1 MDRRRFLL
9 TSLACVLAAP
19 LAVEAQ
25 QAAKVP
31 RIGVVAPAG
40 LHDPD
45 VAGFQQGL
53 RELGYVEGQNLFVE
67 YRAAEGKPERFP
79 DLFDEILHLKV
90 DVIVTGSLSA
100 ALAVKKLTSTTP
112 VVLAAS
118 GDPVGAGVV
127 ASLAHP
133 GANITGLSL
142 APEET
147 FGEKWVELLK
157 EIVPRLSRVTVL
169 AAPTGPGVEIELK
182 AIRNAGRAL
191 GVKIQSLRWR
201 SPSQL
206 EGLFAG
212 ILAEHS
218 DALIVTDDPLGFTH
232 RTKIVDLANRH
243 HLPAVYGL
251 KAFVEDGGLMAYGA
265 SLTDLWR
272 RAATYVD
279 KILKGA
285 KPGDLP
291 IEQPTKYDLII
302 NLKTAKALGLTI
314 PPSLLARADQ
324 VIEE

>member
-1 MDRRRFLL
+1 MMDRRRFLV
-9 TSLACVLAAP
+9 TSLAGALAAP
-19 LAVEAQ
+19 FAAAAQ
-25 QAAKVP
+25 PAGKVP

-45 VAGFQQGL
+45 VEGFRQGL
-53 RELGYVEGQNLFVE
+53 RELGYVEGQNLLVE

-79 DLFDEILHLKV
+79 DLFGEILRLKV
-90 DVIVTGSLSA
+90 DVIVTGTVSA
-100 ALAVKKLTSTTP
+100 AVAVKKATSATP

-142 APEET
+142 APEDT
-147 FGEKWVELLK
+147 FAEKWVELLK
-157 EIVPRLSRVTVL
+157 EIVPGLSRVTVL
-169 AAPTGPGVEIELK
+169 AMASSPGSEIELK
-182 AIRNAGRAL
+182 ATRNAGRAL
-191 GVKIQSLRWR
+191 SVKIHSLRWH

-206 EGLFAG
+206 EDLFAVM
-212 ILAEHS
+212 IAEHAN
-218 DALIVTDDPLGFTH
+218 ALIVTDDPLGFTY
-232 RTKIVDLANRH
+232 RAKIVDLANRH
-243 HLPAVYGL
+243 RLPAIYGL
-251 KAFVEDGGLMAYGA
+251 KAFAEGGGLMAYGA

-285 KPGDLP
+285 KPADLP
-291 IEQPTKYDLII
+291 IEQPTKFELII
-302 NLKTAKALGLTI
+302 NHKTAKALGLTI

-324 VIEE
+324 VIE

>member
-9 TSLACVLAAP
+9 TLLAGVLAAP
-19 LAVEAQ
+19 FAADAQ
-25 QAAKVP
+25 PAGKVP

-45 VAGFQQGL
+45 VEGFRQGL
-53 RELGYVEGQNLFVE
+53 RELGYVEGQNLLVE

-79 DLFDEILHLKV
+79 DLFGEILRLKV
-90 DVIVTGSLSA
+90 DIIVTGTVSA
-100 ALAVKKLTSTTP
+100 AVAVKKATSATP

-142 APEET
+142 APEDT
-147 FGEKWVELLK
+147 FAEKWVELLK
-157 EIVPRLSRVTVL
+157 EIVPGLSRVTVL
-169 AAPTGPGVEIELK
+169 AMASSPGSEIELK
-182 AIRNAGRAL
+182 AARNAGRAL
-191 GVKIQSLRWR
+191 SVKIHSLRWH

-206 EGLFAG
+206 EGLFAVM
-212 ILAEHS
+212 IAEHAN
-218 DALIVTDDPLGFTH
+218 ALIVTDDPLGFTY
-232 RTKIVDLANRH
+232 RAKIVDLANRH
-243 HLPAVYGL
+243 RLPAIYGL
-251 KAFVEDGGLMAYGA
+251 KAFAEGGGLIAYGA

-285 KPGDLP
+285 KPADLP
-291 IEQPTKYDLII
+291 VEQPTKYELVI
-302 NLKTAKALGLTI
+302 NLKTANTLGLTI
-314 PPSLLARADQ
+314 PPSLLLRADQ
-324 VIEE
+324 VIE